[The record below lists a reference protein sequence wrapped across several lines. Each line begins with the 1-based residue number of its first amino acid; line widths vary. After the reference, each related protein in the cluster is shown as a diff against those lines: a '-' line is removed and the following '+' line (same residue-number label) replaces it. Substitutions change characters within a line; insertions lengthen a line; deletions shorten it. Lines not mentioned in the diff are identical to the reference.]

1 MSTTLTL
8 ASTGPGAHGFPGAQ
22 LRQRRRRL
30 SAPAPRQPGWRQICQ
45 PLPLSLEALDLSSVS
60 PTQTLASLRYLIL
73 SYLAEL
79 EHRLATFE
87 SPDFEKWKTMREMT
101 IDDARQW
108 AQTALEMLK
117 GIRADV
123 CSHLPE
129 FHLADMSM
137 ENFVKSHLPDLSD
150 VPTLTEMRLHL
161 PDMPDVRSRLPDMP
175 HLPDIHNVGSHISDM
190 KSKLVDDVRSKFH
203 DLDFKRPLSYIPT
216 LSDHLK
222 NLQSHLSSID
232 LPSDLAAPDSIFN
245 SLISDILDALLS
257 SELVEDLFSPGPDIV
272 ETEIMFEQAA
282 KDVADAMSRSL
293 HGARLIQ
300 YSDLPHAWRN
310 NPFVTHGYRSV
321 YYSPFQVG
329 MQRAND
335 PILCSGL
342 YP

>member
-1 MSTTLTL
+1 MSTALTF
-8 ASTGPGAHGFPGAQ
+8 ASTGPGAHGLPGAQ

-30 SAPAPRQPGWRQICQ
+30 SAPAPRQLGWRQICQ
-45 PLPLSLEALDLSSVS
+45 PLPPSLEALDLSSMS

-79 EHRLATFE
+79 ERRLATFE

-129 FHLADMSM
+129 FHLVDMSM
-137 ENFVKSHLPDLSD
+137 ENLVKCHLPDLSD

-175 HLPDIHNVGSHISDM
+175 HLPDIHNVGSRVSEM

-203 DLDFKRPLSYIPT
+203 DLDFKRPLSYIPV
-216 LSDHLK
+216 LSDRLK
-222 NLQSHLSSID
+222 NLQSHLSSIE
-232 LPSDLAAPDSIFN
+232 LPSDLAAPGSISNF
-245 SLISDILDALLS
+245 LISDILDALLS
-257 SELVEDLFSPGPDIV
+257 SEPVEDLYNPGTNII
-272 ETEIMFEQAA
+272 ETEIMLKRAA
-282 KDVADAMSRSL
+282 KDVAHATSRSL
-293 HGARLIQ
+293 HGTRLIQ

-321 YYSPFQVG
+321 FPSSSLIGV
-329 MQRAND
+329 N
-335 PILCSGL
+335 
-342 YP
+342 